1 MSNLQGQRGELGM
14 TVTIKR
20 KATGKVETYQL
31 TSVVEGDDAVKAQ
44 RMVEEMKLARAEK
57 HANILKEGDDGGD
70 AQHGK

>member
-1 MSNLQGQRGELGM
+1 MSNLQGQGGVVGM

-44 RMVEEMKLARAEK
+44 RIVEELNK
-57 HANILKEGDDGGD
+57 HEENVDGGD